1 MPRLHSIKTLT
12 RRLINGSHPFLSTM
26 GSVQISEQPDSVLVR
41 SLGRADVE
49 RANEKMGMNEVS
61 LCEARWFYYAAPV

>member
-1 MPRLHSIKTLT
+1 
-12 RRLINGSHPFLSTM
+12 M

-49 RANEKMGMNEVS
+49 RANEKMGMNEVG